1 MSLVST
7 FVFRVEHQVYFN
19 MEFIMEET
27 YKYIKNSL
35 TSCLHTLA
43 HEQMINGWQME
54 SEGFLVV

>member
-1 MSLVST
+1 
-7 FVFRVEHQVYFN
+7 
-19 MEFIMEET
+19 MEET